1 VKLPPTDLKVSLVIL
16 YKLETATFGLL
27 HLMVFSGTMESL
39 LPILIYLQMLQ
50 QKMPPVHPGEIL
62 KEMYLDP
69 LGISITDLADNLG
82 VARKTVSQLVN
93 GHMGVSAEMALRLGK
108 AFNTTPEL
116 WLNMQRN
123 YDLWEAGSKIK
134 VSHIRS
140 LRTKEQRA

>member
-1 VKLPPTDLKVSLVIL
+1 MI
-16 YKLETATFGLL
+16 
-27 HLMVFSGTMESL
+27 
-39 LPILIYLQMLQ
+39 Q

-69 LGISITDLADNLG
+69 LGISITALADNLG

-93 GHMGVSAEMALRLGK
+93 GHMGTSAEMALRLAK

-123 YDLWEAGSKIK
+123 YDLWYAGSKIK
-134 VSHIRS
+134 TTHIRS
-140 LRTKEQRA
+140 LRAKERRAYKAN

>member
-1 VKLPPTDLKVSLVIL
+1 
-16 YKLETATFGLL
+16 
-27 HLMVFSGTMESL
+27 
-39 LPILIYLQMLQ
+39 MLQ

-69 LGISITDLADNLG
+69 LATSITSLADNLG

-108 AFNTTPEL
+108 AFNTNPKL

-123 YDLWEAGSKIK
+123 YDLWQAGSQK
-134 VSHIRS
+134 SS
-140 LRTKEQRA
+140 MG

>member
-1 VKLPPTDLKVSLVIL
+1 
-16 YKLETATFGLL
+16 
-27 HLMVFSGTMESL
+27 
-39 LPILIYLQMLQ
+39 
-50 QKMPPVHPGEIL
+50 MPPVHPGEIL

-69 LGISITDLADNLG
+69 LKISVTALADNLG

-123 YDLWEAGSKIK
+123 YDLWQHLVAFQQIADGRPVPIAAAG
-134 VSHIRS
+134 RS
-140 LRTKEQRA
+140 DTSPV

>member
-1 VKLPPTDLKVSLVIL
+1 
-16 YKLETATFGLL
+16 
-27 HLMVFSGTMESL
+27 
-39 LPILIYLQMLQ
+39 MLQ

-69 LGISITDLADNLG
+69 LGISITELADNLG

-123 YDLWEAGSKIK
+123 YDLWHAGSKIK
-134 VSHIRS
+134 ITHIRS
-140 LRTKEQRA
+140 LRTKARVYKAN

>member
-1 VKLPPTDLKVSLVIL
+1 
-16 YKLETATFGLL
+16 
-27 HLMVFSGTMESL
+27 
-39 LPILIYLQMLQ
+39 MLQ

-69 LGISITDLADNLG
+69 LTISVTALADNLG

-116 WLNMQRN
+116 WLNLQRN
-123 YDLWEAGSKIK
+123 YDLWQAGSKIT
-134 VSHIRS
+134 VTHIRS
-140 LRTKEQRA
+140 LRTKEQRTYKVN